1 MSSTGQDSGAVN
13 ELLAASMA
21 LGSTVAEAARRA
33 GVSTST
39 ARRRLAL
46 PEVAE
51 RVTELTHLATTS
63 AVVDLAGELDKSI
76 RFLASVRD
84 GTAAGSSSQLWARLQ
99 AATTLANLAVR
110 QQAPPEPE
118 KDPATV
124 LAERLGEVLSVW
136 SQPAPEEDSPA
147 S

>member
-1 MSSTGQDSGAVN
+1 MN

-21 LGSTVAEAARRA
+21 MGATVAEAARRA
-33 GVSTST
+33 GVSVST

-46 PEVAE
+46 EEVAD
-51 RVTELTHLATTS
+51 RVVELTHLATTT

-84 GTAAGSSSQLWARLQ
+84 GVAVGSSSQLWARLQ

-136 SQPAPEEDSPA
+136 SQPAPPEDSPA